1 LPRSRIATSE
11 ASRPAT
17 SPVASINTHFFS
29 TSAGLAENVF
39 IAGPCQENAGS
50 SARDVA
56 VM

>member
-1 LPRSRIATSE
+1 
-11 ASRPAT
+11 
-17 SPVASINTHFFS
+17 VASINTHFFS

-50 SARDVA
+50 SARDVV